1 MAGVYTDMEQWSE
14 IRRRVLGGE
23 LSKRKACDEYD
34 IHWDTL
40 EKILSHT
47 EPPGYR
53 LTKKR
58 GSKLDQFLPV
68 IHEILESDRKVHRKQ
83 RHTSQR
89 IFERL
94 RDEHEYEGGL
104 TIVKEAV
111 RAWREQNR
119 EVFLPLSH
127 PPGEA
132 QVDYGFADVVLNGET
147 VKVAL
152 FVMTLPYSDALYIQA
167 FPRECTETFQE
178 GHCRAFEFFGGV
190 PVRISYDNSKIA
202 VAKITGS
209 RDREVT
215 TEFLRL
221 KSHFLYEDHFCL
233 VRRPNEKGHVE
244 RLLDYARRNFL
255 VPVPR
260 VESLQTLNEQLE
272 AACRRD
278 LERQLRGK
286 PSPKEQLLAEER
298 SRFRPLPSETFE
310 ARRVVQAQANSL
322 SLVRFDRNSYS
333 VPTEYAYHDITAIG
347 TVDEVRLVH
356 GDQLVARHE
365 RDWGKEQFHYDPV
378 HYLTLLER
386 KPGGFDHA
394 KPFEHWELPVCFGIL
409 RRRLETE
416 LQGHGTREFIRILRL
431 LEQHSLPALKHA
443 VQHAL
448 EIGVSSADAMQ
459 LIIEHQQEQPV
470 GLFSLDGRPHLKVV
484 RVTQTDVSVYQS
496 LLIGG

>member
-1 MAGVYTDMEQWSE
+1 M
-14 IRRRVLGGE
+14 
-23 LSKRKACDEYD
+23 
-34 IHWDTL
+34 
-40 EKILSHT
+40 
-47 EPPGYR
+47 
-53 LTKKR
+53 
-58 GSKLDQFLPV
+58 
-68 IHEILESDRKVHRKQ
+68 
-83 RHTSQR
+83 
-89 IFERL
+89 
-94 RDEHEYEGGL
+94 
-104 TIVKEAV
+104 
-111 RAWREQNR
+111 
-119 EVFLPLSH
+119 
-127 PPGEA
+127 
-132 QVDYGFADVVLNGET
+132 
-147 VKVAL
+147 
-152 FVMTLPYSDALYIQA
+152 
-167 FPRECTETFQE
+167 
-178 GHCRAFEFFGGV
+178 
-190 PVRISYDNSKIA
+190 
-202 VAKITGS
+202 
-209 RDREVT
+209 
-215 TEFLRL
+215 
-221 KSHFLYEDHFCL
+221 
-233 VRRPNEKGHVE
+233 
-244 RLLDYARRNFL
+244 
-255 VPVPR
+255 PR
-260 VESLQTLNEQLE
+260 VESLQALNEQLE
-272 AACRRD
+272 EACRRD

-286 PSPKEQLLAEER
+286 PSPKEQLLVEER

-333 VPTEYAYHDITAIG
+333 VPTEFAYHDITAIG

-378 HYLTLLER
+378 HYLALLER